1 MMTHTKEAPSATNEI
16 KHCGFSYF
24 PVVSL
29 MNLKWLSSLDIVD
42 DWCPQ
47 HHTVVMITTPKSDRM
62 TQIIYIPHTWDVTN
76 N

>member
-1 MMTHTKEAPSATNEI
+1 
-16 KHCGFSYF
+16 
-24 PVVSL
+24 

-47 HHTVVMITTPKSDRM
+47 HHTVVMIITPISDRM